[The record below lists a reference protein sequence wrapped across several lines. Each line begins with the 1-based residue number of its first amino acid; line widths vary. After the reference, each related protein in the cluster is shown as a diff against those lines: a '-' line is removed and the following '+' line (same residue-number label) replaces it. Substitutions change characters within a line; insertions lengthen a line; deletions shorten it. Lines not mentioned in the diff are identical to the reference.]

1 MKRFLSL
8 ILTVAMLFSLTAVAS
23 AGETATLKVM
33 FYTNALTKDFNE
45 VAFIQNMAKDANVTL
60 EIEQIS
66 GGWDEIKSTLL
77 ASGDIPDMIIGKDAI
92 VSSDIAQFKDLFA
105 DMSGM
110 IDEYAPNIRKAFDAH
125 PELEYLVE
133 GLGVHVI
140 CPAEL
145 SLQEFYRSG
154 LLARE
159 GAEGPLARWGEERA

>member
-1 MKRFLSL
+1 MDRDAAAFRRL
-8 ILTVAMLFSLTAVAS
+8 AADFSGFEVQGDATDPDVLEA
-23 AGETATLKVM
+23 AGIGRA
-33 FYTNALTKDFNE
+33 A
-45 VAFIQNMAKDANVTL
+45 
-60 EIEQIS
+60 
-66 GGWDEIKSTLL
+66 LL
-77 ASGDIPDMIIGKDAI
+77 AAVTENDNVNCM
-92 VSSDIAQFKDLFA
+92 IAQIAARLY
-105 DMSGM
+105 GLGQV
-110 IDEYAPNIRKAFDAH
+110 YARFED